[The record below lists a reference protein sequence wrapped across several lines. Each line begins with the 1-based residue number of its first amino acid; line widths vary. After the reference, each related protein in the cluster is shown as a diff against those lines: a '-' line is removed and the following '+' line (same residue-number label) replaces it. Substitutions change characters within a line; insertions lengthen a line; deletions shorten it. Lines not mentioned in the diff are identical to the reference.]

1 VDSTIDPRPEVA
13 DPDVAAAVRLLHG
26 RHGWALAAITSSI
39 AFVLAEGGA
48 ASAQSD
54 GTPAPP
60 WFLGVAGAFGVLA
73 VVCIVVAAVCSTRL
87 RRTPPAVR
95 EQAAR
100 VAAGLQQ
107 GRRAH
112 HFPPR
117 HVVTW
122 TLRWIGMLLIL
133 FVGVISVPAV
143 VDGTAYLAGA
153 GRTVT
158 FDPISH
164 QTDCSQYSCDTTTVG
179 ILETGGAGV
188 SATWQNV
195 VPLGR
200 PFQVRE
206 PVWRWGLGLALID
219 SDGTA
224 ALAIGLCLLM
234 EAFGVVVLV
243 WLVRLARN
251 WRRHRKQT
259 AIPVTAAG

>member
-1 VDSTIDPRPEVA
+1 M
-13 DPDVAAAVRLLHG
+13 AAAVRLLHG
-26 RHGWALAAITSSI
+26 RHGWARAAITSFI
-39 AFVLAEGGA
+39 AFFLAEGGA
-48 ASAQSD
+48 ASAQSA

-60 WFLGVAGAFGVLA
+60 WFLAVAGAFGVLT
-73 VVCIVVAAVCSTRL
+73 VVCIVVAAVCSSRL

-95 EQAAR
+95 DQAAR
-100 VAAGLQQ
+100 IATGHPH
-107 GRRAH
+107 GGRAH
-112 HFPPR
+112 QFPPR

-133 FVGVISVPAV
+133 FVAVVSVPAV

-164 QTDCSQYSCDTTTVG
+164 ETNCEQYSCNTTTVG

-234 EAFGVVVLV
+234 EAVGVLVLV

-251 WRRHRKQT
+251 WLRHRRQT
-259 AIPVTAAG
+259 ATPVTSAA